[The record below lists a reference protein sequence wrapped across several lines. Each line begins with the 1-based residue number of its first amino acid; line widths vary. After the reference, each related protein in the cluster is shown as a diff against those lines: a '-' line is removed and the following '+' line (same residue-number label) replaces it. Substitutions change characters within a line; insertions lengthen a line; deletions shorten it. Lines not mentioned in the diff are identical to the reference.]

1 MVSAP
6 LKSMSANRSTTH
18 STSSAVKSK
27 LTAQDIYYPGRVVRL
42 SGRLYWVKWC
52 DGSHVCVTARQGLH
66 GGTYQP
72 YPMSSFDFNEWKV
85 PVNYVF
91 LSVV

>member
-1 MVSAP
+1 MVSTP
-6 LKSMSANRSTTH
+6 LKLTSANRSTTH
-18 STSSAVKSK
+18 NIPSAVNSK
-27 LTAQDIYYPGRVVRL
+27 PTAQDIYYPGRVVRL

-66 GGTYQP
+66 GGIYQP
-72 YPMSSFDFNEWKV
+72 YPMSSFDFNEWTV
-85 PVNYVF
+85 PVNHVF